1 MSGELAAS
9 RAANFSVSQSRWH
22 PMLKIT
28 NLVKSYGSEEPVL
41 KGLNLTVPERNVIS
55 IIGASGAGKST
66 LLRCI
71 NRLVEPTSGD
81 IDLNGVTLTR
91 LQGGQLRSARRRLG
105 ILFQSFNL
113 ADRLTVMRNVL
124 SGRLGYVLFFRPG
137 FARSPQQDNTR

>member
-81 IDLNGVTLTR
+81 IELNGVNLTR
-91 LQGGQLRSARRRLG
+91 LQGGQLRSARRRIG
-105 ILFQSFNL
+105 MIFQSFNL
-113 ADRLTVMRNVL
+113 VDRLTE
-124 SGRLGYVLFFRPG
+124 LGSASCREKVG
-137 FARSPQQDNTR
+137 T

>member
-55 IIGASGAGKST
+55 IIGSSGAGKST

-71 NRLVEPTSGD
+71 HRHVEPPSGD
-81 IDLNGVTLTR
+81 LALNGVNMPR
-91 LQGGQLRSARRRLG
+91 LK
-105 ILFQSFNL
+105 
-113 ADRLTVMRNVL
+113 V
-124 SGRLGYVLFFRPG
+124 GRLRKW
-137 FARSPQQDNTR
+137 AERS